1 MKSLLLLLFIFFTVL
16 FCTAPVFTQ
25 TDGIEYSAQ
34 LPIRIKNNS
43 ASPMSNTSVRLVVNT
58 QALITLGLM
67 QPDGDDIRF
76 AANCGLE
83 PLSTL
88 GYYIEGPMNSTNTVI
103 WVKVPAIPANDS
115 TLVYMYFGV
124 PSVSGVSSPSDGL
137 NGPHSSTD
145 SVASGS
151 PGGATN
157 SQRGFR
163 FIPNVDLLIT
173 HFGKRDPNGT
183 TRYVTLFDQ
192 TTQAVLR
199 QKQVSGPSGQYNYDT
214 LGAPIWLSAGSQ
226 YQIQLY
232 QGAADGYYFGTS
244 SQIGQHLTYGDMRY
258 CNSCTQNTFPT
269 SILTGYH
276 YGYPDFWYFVPSNP
290 VTPAPTATYFP
301 PADTV
306 TPTAPANL
314 TGLPGN
320 TTAQLRWNKN
330 IQFDVWKYFI
340 YRGTTN
346 NPLSST
352 LIDSTVHPDTSYV
365 ATGLTNGTTYY
376 FWVRAVDRFCQ
387 RRISAYS
394 TAAAVT
400 PLVGLQANGSETPKV
415 FALYQNF
422 PNPFNP
428 KTNIQFDIPRVT
440 LTRITVYDILGKEV
454 DLVVNQVLAPG
465 KYNYDFD
472 ASNLSSGIYFYKIE
486 AGNFIEKKK
495 MIVVK

>member
-1 MKSLLLLLFIFFTVL
+1 MKRLIYIFFILVFVL
-16 FCTAPVFTQ
+16 TCTLPVISQ
-25 TDGIEYSAQ
+25 PEGIEYSAQ

-43 ASPMSNTSVRLVVNT
+43 GTPMSNTSVRLVINT

-88 GYYIEGPMNSTNTVI
+88 GYYIEGPMNSANTVI
-103 WVKVPAIPANDS
+103 WVKVPSIPANDS

-124 PSVSGVSSPSDGL
+124 PSVSGVSSPSNGL

-145 SVASGS
+145 SVASGAS
-151 PGGATN
+151 GGAVN

-163 FIPNVDLLIT
+163 FSPNVDMLIT
-173 HFGKRDPNGT
+173 HFGKREPNGT
-183 TRYVTLFDQ
+183 PRYVTLFDQ
-192 TTQAVLR
+192 TTQTVLR
-199 QKQVSGPSGQYNYDT
+199 QKQVSGPSAQYSYDT
-214 LGAPIWLSAGSQ
+214 LGAPIWLTTGTQ

-232 QGAADGYYFGTS
+232 QGSSDGYYFGTS
-244 SQIGQHLTYGDMRY
+244 SQIGQHLTYYDMRY
-258 CNSCTQNTFPT
+258 CNSCTQNSFPT
-269 SILTGYH
+269 SVLTGYH
-276 YGYPDFWYFVPSNP
+276 YGYPDFWYFIPSNP
-290 VTPAPTATYFP
+290 VTPAPTATFFP

-306 TPTAPANL
+306 TPTAPANF
-314 TGLPGN
+314 TGLAGN

-330 IQFDVWKYFI
+330 VQFDVWKYFI
-340 YRGTTN
+340 YRSTTN
-346 NPLSST
+346 NPVSST
-352 LIDSTVHPDTSYV
+352 LIDSTVHPDTVYN
-365 ATGLTNGTTYY
+365 ATGLTNGTVYY

-394 TAAAVT
+394 SVVQVT
-400 PLVGLQANGSETPKV
+400 PVVGIQVTGTETPKV
-415 FALYQNF
+415 YALYQNF

-428 KTNIQFDIPRVT
+428 RTNIQFDLPKVT
-440 LTRITVYDILGKEV
+440 LTRITVYDLLGKEV
-454 DLVVNQVLAPG
+454 DVPVNQVLAAG
-465 KYNYDFD
+465 KYNVDFD
-472 ASNLSSGIYFYKIE
+472 ASNLASGVYFYKIE

>member
-1 MKSLLLLLFIFFTVL
+1 MKRLIYIFFILVFVL
-16 FCTAPVFTQ
+16 TCTLPVISQ
-25 TDGIEYSAQ
+25 PEGIEYSAQ

-43 ASPMSNTSVRLVVNT
+43 GTPMSNTSVRLVINT

-88 GYYIEGPMNSTNTVI
+88 GYYIEGPMNSANTVI
-103 WVKVPAIPANDS
+103 WVKVPSVPANDS

-124 PSVSGVSSPSDGL
+124 PSVSGVSSPSNGL

-145 SVASGS
+145 SVVSGASG
-151 PGGATN
+151 GAVN

-163 FIPNVDLLIT
+163 FSPNVDMLIT
-173 HFGKRDPNGT
+173 HFGKREPNGT

-199 QKQVSGPSGQYNYDT
+199 QKQVSGPSAQYSYDT
-214 LGAPIWLSAGSQ
+214 LGSPIWLTTGTQ

-232 QGAADGYYFGTS
+232 QGASDGYYFGTS
-244 SQIGQHLTYGDMRY
+244 SQIGQHLTYYDMRY
-258 CNSCTQNTFPT
+258 CNSCTQNTFAT
-269 SILTGYH
+269 SVLTNYH
-276 YGYPDFWYFVPSNP
+276 YGYPDFWYFIPSNP
-290 VTPAPTATYFP
+290 VTPAPTATFFP

-306 TPTAPANL
+306 TPTAPANF
-314 TGLPGN
+314 TGLAGN

-330 IQFDVWKYFI
+330 VQFDVWKYFV
-340 YRGTTN
+340 YRNTTN
-346 NPLSST
+346 NPGTAS
-352 LIDSTVHPDTSYV
+352 LIDSTTHPDTVYN
-365 ATGLTNGTTYY
+365 ATGLTNGTVYY

-394 TAAAVT
+394 SVVQVT
-400 PLVGLQANGSETPKV
+400 PVVGIQVTGTETPKV
-415 FALYQNF
+415 YALYQNF

-428 KTNIQFDIPRVT
+428 RTNIQFDLPKVT
-440 LTRITVYDILGKEV
+440 LTRITIYDLLGREV
-454 DLVVNQVLAPG
+454 DVPVNQVLAAG
-465 KYNYDFD
+465 KYNVDFD
-472 ASNLSSGIYFYKIE
+472 ASNLASGVYFYKIE